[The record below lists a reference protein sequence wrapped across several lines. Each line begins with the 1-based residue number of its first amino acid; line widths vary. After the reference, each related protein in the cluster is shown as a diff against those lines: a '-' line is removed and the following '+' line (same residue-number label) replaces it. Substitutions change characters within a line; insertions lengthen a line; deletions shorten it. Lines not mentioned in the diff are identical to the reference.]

1 MPEKIRIIALD
12 LDGTLL
18 NSRKELSPGNL
29 AALEQAAAAGVEV
42 VPTTGRFYGGMPEC
56 IRALPFVRYAITVNG
71 AAVTE
76 LKSGRLLYHAEIPLP
91 EALQLLEALDGYPLL
106 YDSYVEN
113 AAYMTGAQKAR
124 IEEEIS
130 DPHYRNMLR
139 ELRQPVP
146 ELKEYL
152 RSRGRDVQKV
162 QCFTGRPELRLQL
175 LRELPERFPDLCVS
189 SSIPENLE
197 INQLRA
203 NKGAALLALAKELGV
218 PREAT
223 AAFGDGLN
231 DLSMIRA
238 AGVGVAME
246 NACPEALEA
255 ADLRTRSCDA
265 DGVARGIEAL
275 CFGKP
280 L

>member
-1 MPEKIRIIALD
+1 MPDKIRLIALD

-18 NSRKELSPGNL
+18 DSNKELSPGNL
-29 AALEQAAAAGVEV
+29 AVLERAAAAGVEV
-42 VPTTGRFYGGMPEC
+42 VPATGRFYGGMPEC

-76 LKSGRLLYHAEIPLP
+76 LGSGRCLYRAEIPLE
-91 EALQLLEALDGYPLL
+91 EALQLLETLDGYPVL

-113 AAYMTGAQKAR
+113 AAYMTAAQKER
-124 IEEEIS
+124 IDEELSE
-130 DPHYRNMLR
+130 PHYRSMIR
-139 ELRQPVP
+139 SLRQPV
-146 ELKEYL
+146 EDLKAYL
-152 RSRGRDVQKV
+152 RSRGTSVQKV
-162 QCFTGRPELRLQL
+162 QCFTGRPELRQQL
-175 LRELPERFPDLCVS
+175 LRELPLRFPGLCVS

-203 NKGAALLALAKELGV
+203 NKGQALLALAEQLGI
-218 PREAT
+218 PPAAT

-238 AGVGVAME
+238 AGVGVAMA
-246 NACPEALEA
+246 NACPELLEA
-255 ADLRTRSCDA
+255 ADLRTLSCDA